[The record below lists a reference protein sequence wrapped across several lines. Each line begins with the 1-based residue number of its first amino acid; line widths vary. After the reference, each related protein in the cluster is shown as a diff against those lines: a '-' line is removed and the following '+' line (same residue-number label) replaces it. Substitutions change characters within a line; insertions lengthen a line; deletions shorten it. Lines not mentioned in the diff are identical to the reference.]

1 MQKMMTFVLNLIL
14 GLDYFIIIITK
25 LITIINDDH
34 DNNNVILKFL
44 QDVILSLGT

>member
-1 MQKMMTFVLNLIL
+1 MQKMMTFVLHLIL
-14 GLDYFIIIITK
+14 GLDYFMIIATK